1 MKHTR
6 ILFGVLA
13 VMAIAS
19 PAFGLTYLNYEQWG
33 GTSNDVNKTGNDDH
47 NFCWAASASNVLSW
61 AGWGTA
67 SDPTAQNIFD
77 EFKEHWWTGSGVSDG
92 TGSTRNAWAWW
103 LNGYGNVNDNRIWKE
118 GSAYVNVAGGGNAWS
133 QYKFEDYYQETS
145 TRSTL
150 MTSLK
155 SYLTGGWGVS
165 LFYDNPDV
173 TKVDHIVTV
182 WGYDYDEAGNVTG
195 LYITDSDDGKSDK
208 QFVPVTYNAGAGYW
222 QRTDG
227 VILSR
232 LYALGRNPNGNSCGG
247 ANVTLQNV
255 ISAGQTVNCYA
266 TSTLTLK
273 PGFHAQ
279 AGSAFR
285 GYIQAAG
292 AGSSLLAEMQ
302 SVSLT
307 TAMDILSGG
316 AGGSDEHLPV
326 AGNALPESESKP
338 NSVPEPTTLM
348 LLGFGLL
355 SLLAFMRRKR
365 R

>member
-1 MKHTR
+1 MR
-6 ILFGVLA
+6 MRNILVLA
-13 VMAIAS
+13 AVCICLTS

-33 GTSNDVNKTGNDDH
+33 GTWQDVNKNWNDDS
-47 NFCWAASASNVLSW
+47 NLCWAAAASNILEW
-61 AGWGTA
+61 AGWGTPA
-67 SDPTAQNIFD
+67 DSIEQNIFD
-77 EFKEHWWTGSGVSDG
+77 EFKEHWTNQGSLAEYGW
-92 TGSTRNAWAWW
+92 RWW
-103 LNGYGNVNDNRIWKE
+103 LNGILPPQDE
-118 GSAYVNVAGGGNAWS
+118 GWAQVNVSGGGNYWPS
-133 QYKFEDYYQETS
+133 LNFYNYYYWDVDTS
-145 TRSTL
+145 TIMS
-150 MTSLK
+150 SLQ
-155 SYLTGGWGVS
+155 SYLRSGYGVTLSVYTNGGGHA
-165 LFYDNPDV
+165 L
-173 TKVDHIVTV
+173 TA
-182 WGYDYDEAGNVTG
+182 WGYDYDSSGNYTG
-195 LYITDSDDGKSDK
+195 VWVSDSDDNSSTMK
-208 QFVPVTYNAGAGYW
+208 
-222 QRTDG
+222 R
-227 VILSR
+227 LSVSYSNGQWN
-232 LYALGRNPNGNSCGG
+232 LGDSYTGWYIGNVQALERNPNGNSCGG
-247 ANVTLQNV
+247 TNVTLQNV

-302 SVSLT
+302 SVSPT

-326 AGNALPESESKP
+326 AGNAAAETESP
-338 NSVPEPTTLM
+338 NATVPEPTTLM

>member
-6 ILFGVLA
+6 ILLGVLA
-13 VMAIAS
+13 VMAIVS
-19 PAFGLTYLNYEQWG
+19 VRPAFGLSYFGYDEWG
-33 GTSNDVNKTGNDDH
+33 GTWSDVNKNGNDDSLL
-47 NFCWAASASNVLSW
+47 CWAGAASNILEW
-61 AGWGTA
+61 AGWGTPA
-67 SDPTAQNIFD
+67 DSTEQNIFD
-77 EFKEHWWTGSGVSDG
+77 EFKEHWTNQGGMALYGWK
-92 TGSTRNAWAWW
+92 WW
-103 LNGYGNVNDNRIWKE
+103 LNGGLPPTGTEW
-118 GSAYVNVAGGGNAWS
+118 AQVNVSGGGNYWS
-133 QYKFEDYYQETS
+133 GVNFWDYYYQDTIKTS
-145 TRSTL
+145 VMGSL
-150 MTSLK
+150 SSYLK
-155 SYLTGGWGVS
+155 SGYGVS
-165 LFYDNPDV
+165 LGIQKACS
-173 TKVDHIVTV
+173 TGLCGHALTV
-182 WGYDYDEAGNVTG
+182 WGYDYESNGTYQGVWV
-195 LYITDSDDGKSDK
+195 TDSDDRTTTMKRLS
-208 QFVPVTYNAGAGYW
+208 VTYNSSLARWDVGDSYSGW
-222 QRTDG
+222 HVSD
-227 VILSR
+227 VE
-232 LYALGRNPNGNSCGG
+232 ALVRNPNGSSCGL

-302 SVSLT
+302 SVSPT

-316 AGGSDEHLPV
+316 AGGSDEYWPV
-326 AGNALPESESKP
+326 AGNAAAETESP
-338 NSVPEPTTLM
+338 NATVPEPTTLM

>member
-1 MKHTR
+1 MKHAR
-6 ILFGVLA
+6 ILLGVLA

-77 EFKEHWWTGSGVSDG
+77 EFKEHWWTGSGDYDG
-92 TGSTRNAWAWW
+92 TGSSYAAWKWW
-103 LNGYGNVNDNRIWKE
+103 LNGGTTTD
-118 GSAYVNVAGGGNAWS
+118 GSSYVNVAGGGNAWS
-133 QYKFEDYYQETS
+133 QYNFWDYFQQTW

-155 SYLTGGWGVS
+155 AYLTGGWGVS
-165 LFYDNPDV
+165 LFLDASSI
-173 TKVDHIVTV
+173 DHIVTA
-182 WGYDYDEAGNVTG
+182 WGYDYDAAGSITG
-195 LYITDSDDGKSDK
+195 LWITDSDDGIAGQRLVS
-208 QFVPVTYNAGAGYW
+208 VSYNSAGSYW
-222 QRTDG
+222 QLGNG
-227 VILSR
+227 VILSG

-302 SVSLT
+302 SVSPT

-316 AGGSDEHLPV
+316 AGGSDEYWPV
-326 AGNALPESESKP
+326 AGNAAAETESP
-338 NSVPEPTTLM
+338 NATVPEPTTLM